1 MWRWRNVAQRVA
13 PKLFAGTSTS
23 TSASAAFIGR
33 PRQMQGGNEA
43 VTWGRSECGWGGTPF
58 GPFGIGIGIGFSF
71 GCRFRCPMNEG
82 DVPTAS
88 SFVRDGAGSW
98 GCAATLI
105 IFFVIVVI
113 FMHDLGGP

>member
-1 MWRWRNVAQRVA
+1 
-13 PKLFAGTSTS
+13 
-23 TSASAAFIGR
+23 
-33 PRQMQGGNEA
+33 
-43 VTWGRSECGWGGTPF
+43 
-58 GPFGIGIGIGFSF
+58 
-71 GCRFRCPMNEG
+71 MNEG

-88 SFVRDGAGSW
+88 FFVRDGAGSW